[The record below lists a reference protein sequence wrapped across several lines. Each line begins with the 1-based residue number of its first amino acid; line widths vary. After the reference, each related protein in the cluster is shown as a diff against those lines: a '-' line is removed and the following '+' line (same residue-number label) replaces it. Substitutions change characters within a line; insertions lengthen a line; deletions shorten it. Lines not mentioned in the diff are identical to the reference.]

1 MWDEAI
7 MSTHVLSLGGSI
19 VAPENIDIEFL
30 KALKQRLSAFLE
42 ADSDRR
48 LIMVIGGGAP
58 ARAYQKALG
67 QLAADAPPEQADQIG
82 IAATRLNAELL
93 RGVFVAYVHDPVVT
107 DPTADIEFTGRILV
121 GAGWKPGFSTDFDAV
136 LLAERFGADS
146 VINLSNIPKVYD
158 KDPRSSPEA
167 KPLDRISWA
176 DYRQMVGDTWT
187 PGANSPFDP
196 VAAAKAMDLGLSVV
210 VASGR
215 DLDTVEAVLTGAAF
229 EGTVIGPK

>member
-1 MWDEAI
+1 

-30 KALKQRLSAFLE
+30 RALKQRLSRFLE
-42 ADSDRR
+42 ADPDRR
-48 LIMVIGGGAP
+48 LIMVIGGGGP

-67 QLAADAPPEQADQIG
+67 HLAADAPPEQADQIG

-107 DPTADIEFTGRILV
+107 DPTAELEFTGRILI

-136 LLAERFGADS
+136 CLAERFGAES
-146 VINLSNIPKVYD
+146 VINLSNIAKVYD
-158 KDPRSSPEA
+158 KDPKNSPDA
-167 KPLDRISWA
+167 APLDRISWA
-176 DYRQMVGDTWT
+176 EYRKMVGNTWT

-196 VAAAKAMDLGLSVV
+196 VAAAKAMELGLSVI

-215 DLDTVEAVLTGAAF
+215 DLDTVEAILTGGEF
-229 EGTVIGPK
+229 DGTVIGPD

>member
-1 MWDEAI
+1 

-30 KALKQRLSAFLE
+30 KALKQRISGFLE
-42 ADSDRR
+42 ADPQRR
-48 LIMVIGGGAP
+48 LIMVVGGGGP
-58 ARAYQKALG
+58 ARAYQHALG

-93 RGVFVAYVHDPVVT
+93 RGVFVAYVQDPVVT
-107 DPTADIEFTGRILV
+107 DPTADFEFSGRILI

-136 LLAERFGADS
+136 CLAERFSADS
-146 VINLSNIPKVYD
+146 VINLSNIAKVYD
-158 KDPRSSPEA
+158 KDPKKSPDA
-167 KPLDRISWA
+167 QPLDKLSWG
-176 DYRQMVGDTWT
+176 DYRKMVGDTWT

-196 VAAAKAMDLGLSVV
+196 VAAAKAMKLGLSVI

-215 DLDTVEAVLTGAAF
+215 NLDTVEDILTGEPF
-229 EGTVIGPK
+229 EGTTIGPH